1 MSTTEPTTSATAS
14 ATTPLSDAS
23 PASPRQAIGA
33 ANARFMEA
41 FGAGDAAALA
51 ACYTADAQV
60 MPANSDVITG
70 TEGIAGF
77 WGAVMA
83 AGIAGVRLETV
94 EVEAQGDMAV
104 EVGRYALSGAD
115 GGSIDSGKYMV
126 VWHRDGGA
134 WKLHR
139 DIWTT
144 SRPAP
149 TA

>member
-1 MSTTEPTTSATAS
+1 MSTTEPTTSATDS
-14 ATTPLSDAS
+14 TTAPLSA
-23 PASPRQAIGA
+23 ASPREAISA

-41 FGAGDAAALA
+41 FRAGDAAGVA
-51 ACYTADAQV
+51 ACYTADAQI
-60 MPANSDVITG
+60 MPPNSDVITG
-70 TEGIAGF
+70 TDAIAGF
-77 WGAVMA
+77 WGTVMA
-83 AGIAGVRLETV
+83 AGIAGARLETM
-94 EVEAQGDMAV
+94 EVEAQGDVAT

-115 GGSIDSGKYMV
+115 GGSIDAGKYLV

-139 DIWTT
+139 DIWNT